1 MPIPDSI
8 RTEAE
13 AYLDRYIVNLVPKHA
28 QSKVRIGYIAKGLA
42 ITLFE
47 QRPGWK
53 DKTVRIKSDIARVR
67 YSKTDGTWT
76 LYWRDQHGKWH
87 SYDPLPPT
95 PDFGAMLREIKAD
108 PTGIF
113 WG

>member
-8 RTEAE
+8 RATTE
-13 AYLDRYIVNLVPKHA
+13 AYLDRFIVNRVPKHA
-28 QSKVRIGYIAKGLA
+28 QNKVRIGYIAKGMI

-47 QRPGWK
+47 QRPYFKNKAIW
-53 DKTVRIKSDIARVR
+53 TKSDIARVR

-76 LYWRDQHGKWH
+76 LYYRDRNGKWH
-87 SYDPLPPT
+87 VYDPLPPT
-95 PDFGAMLREIKAD
+95 PDIGAVLQVIKAD

>member
-1 MPIPDSI
+1 M
-8 RTEAE
+8 
-13 AYLDRYIVNLVPKHA
+13 
-28 QSKVRIGYIAKGLA
+28 A

-47 QRPGWK
+47 QRPHWK
-53 DKTVRIKSDIARVR
+53 DKTIWTKSDIARVR
-67 YSKTDGTWT
+67 YNKTDGTWT
-76 LYWRDQHGKWH
+76 LYYRDQHGKWQ

-95 PDFGAMLREIKAD
+95 PDFGEVLREIQAD